1 LDNVTFRALIVLV
14 TALHAFAGA
23 APIRAQSLDPS
34 RWTVARAP
42 HVVVFSDAGAEDA
55 RSIASR
61 IESFHA
67 LAIAELAPAETG
79 GVPALTVLSFEK
91 RDDLARL
98 KPLYGGAPSDF
109 SGLFL
114 PSRERAI
121 VLLDASMRGRDT
133 RVVFHEYTHRA
144 LALNKGP
151 IPLWLNEGLA
161 ELYSTAAPSD
171 DTVELGRP
179 IDAHLSFLRN
189 APLLPLSRLV
199 TVGTEDP
206 EYNETRLQGAYY
218 ATAWAF
224 AHYWVMR
231 DRARGRAQ
239 LAAFADRLTSGDAL
253 APAFEAAFGRPLA
266 GFQFELE
273 RYVKQPSLPRASV
286 TVASRR
292 AVEIATAR
300 ADVVELESAFGFA
313 LALQM
318 RYGDAVPHFER
329 AREADPDSPIPYEG
343 LATVERLR
351 GNRGLAVELLREAV
365 RRGSTSAAAYH
376 PLVQ

>member
-14 TALHAFAGA
+14 TALHAVAGA

-206 EYNETRLQGAYY
+206 EYNETRLQGA
-218 ATAWAF
+218 
-224 AHYWVMR
+224 
-231 DRARGRAQ
+231 
-239 LAAFADRLTSGDAL
+239 
-253 APAFEAAFGRPLA
+253 
-266 GFQFELE
+266 
-273 RYVKQPSLPRASV
+273 
-286 TVASRR
+286 
-292 AVEIATAR
+292 
-300 ADVVELESAFGFA
+300 
-313 LALQM
+313 
-318 RYGDAVPHFER
+318 
-329 AREADPDSPIPYEG
+329 
-343 LATVERLR
+343 
-351 GNRGLAVELLREAV
+351 
-365 RRGSTSAAAYH
+365 
-376 PLVQ
+376 